1 MRTEAMDDAAI
12 SRSPSTA
19 DTSARMTAGIA
30 RLSHLVGLVF
40 GYLMLVLAA
49 VVTFETIARKL
60 LGFSLQGVDELGGYA
75 LAVGSSLAF
84 TTALAERGH
93 IRIDLFHM
101 MLPRPARAVLD
112 WLSILLIAV
121 FAGLLIKVGASVVL
135 DTIEYRSTAPT
146 PLATPL
152 IWPQALWYGALCIF
166 ALVAL
171 VMAAHASWAFA
182 TGRWALLTRLYGP
195 KLADEE
201 IREEIEDLK
210 RR

>member
-1 MRTEAMDDAAI
+1 MRAETRDKAAASRRLSAASRDAG
-12 SRSPSTA
+12 
-19 DTSARMTAGIA
+19 MTGRIA

-40 GYLMLVLAA
+40 GYLMLALAA

-84 TTALAERGH
+84 TTALVERGH

-112 WLSILLIAV
+112 WLSVLLIAA
-121 FAGLLIKVGASVVL
+121 FAGLLVKVGASVL
-135 DTIEYRSTAPT
+135 ADTIEYRSTAPT

-152 IWPQALWYGALCIF
+152 IWPQALWLGALGIF
-166 ALVAL
+166 TLVAL
-171 VMAAHASWAFA
+171 VMAAHATWAFV
-182 TGRWALLTRLYGP
+182 TGRWSLLARLYGP
-195 KLADEE
+195 KSADEE

-210 RR
+210 HR